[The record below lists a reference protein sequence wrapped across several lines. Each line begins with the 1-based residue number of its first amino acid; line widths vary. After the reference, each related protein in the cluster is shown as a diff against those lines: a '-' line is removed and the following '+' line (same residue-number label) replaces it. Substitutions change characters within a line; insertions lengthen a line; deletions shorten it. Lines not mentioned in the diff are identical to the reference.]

1 MPHNRDGD
9 VEGRLSGEGLGEVG
23 GAVGDGRLL
32 VRVCGGGIVEDLWHL
47 ASGHIGSIETKGAG
61 GNVNVV
67 PSVPRTV
74 DCPPSP
80 LFVLAPWFLS
90 LSAYLVWGTMVTGLS
105 NLMTAMSLLQSS
117 EL

>member
-9 VEGRLSGEGLGEVG
+9 VEGGLSGEGLGEVG
-23 GAVGDGRLL
+23 GAVGDGQLL
-32 VRVCGGGIVEDLWHL
+32 VRVCRGGIVEDLWHL
-47 ASGHIGSIETKGAG
+47 ALGHIGSIETKGAG

-90 LSAYLVWGTMVTGLS
+90 LSAYWF
-105 NLMTAMSLLQSS
+105 AY
-117 EL
+117 